1 MLKDVFETNSI
12 NIHLQ
17 LVLYQWAYTLVNNT
31 NMTCRALT
39 ANLTNSQEKEK
50 ECILSQTCVVNPCSI
65 NVTEC
70 KTLGNEYIQL
80 CNDSYGRTISFAA
93 KEFSL
98 AGIAF
103 LVLFSLLCLHKRKSV
118 SSSSFMK
125 LPADQAKQLRKFL
138 NKHGLWKEQPTK
150 LKDIGI
156 VDVIAELKNFQ
167 IRHGS
172 RSS

>member
-1 MLKDVFETNSI
+1 M
-12 NIHLQ
+12 
-17 LVLYQWAYTLVNNT
+17 
-31 NMTCRALT
+31 
-39 ANLTNSQEKEK
+39 
-50 ECILSQTCVVNPCSI
+50 SQTCVVNPCSI

-70 KTLGNEYIQL
+70 KPLRDEYIQL

-98 AGIAF
+98 AGIAL
-103 LVLFSLLCLHKRKSV
+103 LVTFALVCMHKRKLV
-118 SSSSFMK
+118 PSSFAQ
-125 LPADQAKQLRKFL
+125 LPKDQAKQLRKFL

-156 VDVIAELKNFQ
+156 VDVIAELGSFQ